1 MRSKARF
8 TLGKLVAT
16 PAALNALTAEDI
28 LSALSRHVRGDWGE
42 LDEHDKR
49 ENEYALGKPLR
60 IFSAYVAENGTKF
73 WVITEADRSATT
85 VLLPDDY

>member
-1 MRSKARF
+1 MSKAKF

-16 PAALNALTAEDI
+16 PAALSALTAEDI

-42 LDEHDKR
+42 LDECDRR
-49 ENEYALGKPLR
+49 ENDYALERHLR
-60 IFSAYVAENGTKF
+60 IFSAYVADNGTTF

-85 VLLPDDY
+85 VLLPEDY